1 MSKDHFEKGSPVWVP
16 HTELAF
22 VRGVVSSRSGDQIKV
37 KTEDGSSVTVD
48 VRDIEYCSSNASTE
62 AKVEDMTQLPD
73 LHHAALLSTLNERFN
88 KDKIYTYTGP
98 ILIAVNPFKRLES
111 LYSSK
116 KMSTYLQADIQSR
129 ATLKPHAYALAHR
142 AYTSMMDFNGRNQ
155 SILVSGESGAG
166 KTETTKIVMSYLTTV
181 SQSSADKRASKRGNI
196 GIAQKILDAN
206 PLMEAF
212 GNAKTLRND
221 NSSRF
226 GKLIQLQFDEVKAN
240 LVGSNVDTYLLEK
253 ARIIHQ
259 AKGERNYHIFYEL
272 SSGLSSSL
280 KVAWNFPDLKQSK
293 YTCAGGSY
301 SRSDISDT
309 EQFKVT
315 HQALQVMG
323 FADADI
329 EDVYR
334 MVVAILHLGNVEF
347 DDCHVD
353 GAESSRVSKR
363 TVSSLESC
371 ASLLEVKKEKLEMA
385 LTTRAIN
392 VGIGGK
398 AFTGSESFC
407 KQHTARQSTEA
418 RDALAMGLYERMF
431 AWLVWRINGSIAG
444 TGRNSGKMSPV
455 RGRKNGSSKEQ
466 VFHNDYSIACLDIF
480 GFEVFEKNC
489 FEQLCINYANETLQ
503 QQFNEFVF
511 ELEQKEYEA
520 EGVDWKTISY
530 PDNKKCLEMIETKP
544 IGLLSLIDEQC
555 LYPNGSDASL
565 ATKLYDNL
573 SRKFADNF
581 IAERKEKVNQQFV
594 INHFAGAVVYTVD
607 GFCYKNKNELRQ
619 ESVNLMRSSKN
630 EFYGILMPE
639 DAAGAAG
646 MMDPADYFNS
656 IQPKKYRSSLER
668 HKKPAGGSS
677 RIQQKTVGS
686 HFKQQLHMAMS
697 HIRASQPHYVRC
709 LKPNDKNRSGIFDRN
724 RILEQLCYSGV
735 LEVVRVARAGYPT
748 RFRLNEFAQRFAV
761 LGSSN
766 AKGAV
771 SKIHK
776 LVQKGDNG
784 SLLKACEKIVAAGK
798 LKRIEDY
805 QIGHTKVFLRPSA
818 FTRLEVEKAER
829 LRYYVVL
836 IQNVVRE
843 FLKTYKVK
851 KKAREAQRAERKRLE
866 AIDKQ
871 RKDREAMV
879 ALERE
884 KQLALEIARLEQQ
897 RQEALE
903 RERQH
908 ALELARLEKLEKEQ
922 KELERKQQA
931 QREKER
937 LDAIERER
945 EEEAERQ
952 RIAWEEEQ
960 EQIRISKLQATER
973 RRAEEA
979 EKKRIKKKEAIE
991 RQKRELAIERKR
1003 EEALEEKEA
1012 ERIKEQKRQEI
1023 LEQKRLIAVEQ
1034 KKQEAIAAERE
1045 KAEQAR
1051 KHEAFLRREAERIR
1065 RQRSE
1070 RKQQSV
1076 DGLPSQRVAMVLQAL
1091 ASSLTRHTSS
1101 NPKWQQIV
1109 RGGGVSM
1116 QRVARAIAARKTEE
1130 MIAAEEEEEDRIM
1143 NGEPENSVAIILL
1156 PAFLVVFYASS
1167 WSMTIIALLIG
1178 AMAVFGGNRNM
1189 STRPTSPRAKTERT
1203 SRSISRSNSKASNPK
1218 SFSRSSSRSRSRPS
1232 MKEKAPSEKSN
1243 KSLFGRKKN
1252 KNKQNAGNKFDD
1264 LEFYESNKIKLE
1276 RSMSK
1281 KAW

>member
-573 SRKFADNF
+573 SRKFANNF

-656 IQPKKYRSSLER
+656 IQPRKYRSSLER
-668 HKKPAGGSS
+668 HKKVVSSGSS

-697 HIRASQPHYVRC
+697 HIRASQPHYIRC

-748 RFRLNEFAQRFAV
+748 RFKLNEFAERFAV

-766 AKGAV
+766 TKGAV
-771 SKIHK
+771 SAIHK
-776 LVQKGDNG
+776 LVRKGDSS
-784 SLLKACEKIVAAGK
+784 SLRKACEKIASTGK
-798 LKRIEDY
+798 LTMIEDY

-818 FTRLEVEKAER
+818 FTRLEVQKEEK
-829 LRYYVVL
+829 LRKYVVV
-836 IQNVVRE
+836 IQRAFRS
-843 FLKTYKVK
+843 FLVTYKATRK
-851 KKAREAQRAERKRLE
+851 LREAKRAAKSKQEAERKMKNAGKNA
-866 AIDKQ
+866 AILIQ
-871 RKDREAMV
+871 RMVRGMQARMNLSAIIKGRDDAAEKIKKAYRRKVMKDR
-879 ALERE
+879 LRE
-884 KQLALEIARLEQQ
+884 I
-897 RQEALE
+897 QEE
-903 RERQH
+903 SV
-908 ALELARLEKLEKEQ
+908 
-922 KELERKQQA
+922 
-931 QREKER
+931 
-937 LDAIERER
+937 
-945 EEEAERQ
+945 RQ
-952 RIAWEEEQ
+952 RSAVLLQ
-960 EQIRISKLQATER
+960 GVARSLMAQKLANNLYAKQATEAAAINLQR
-973 RRAEEA
+973 LARMMAA
-979 EKKRIKKKEAIE
+979 KKT
-991 RQKRELAIERKR
+991 KRM
-1003 EEALEEKEA
+1003 LEDE
-1012 ERIKEQKRQEI
+1012 
-1023 LEQKRLIAVEQ
+1023 
-1034 KKQEAIAAERE
+1034 
-1045 KAEQAR
+1045 
-1051 KHEAFLRREAERIR
+1051 
-1065 RQRSE
+1065 
-1070 RKQQSV
+1070 
-1076 DGLPSQRVAMVLQAL
+1076 
-1091 ASSLTRHTSS
+1091 
-1101 NPKWQQIV
+1101 
-1109 RGGGVSM
+1109 
-1116 QRVARAIAARKTEE
+1116 
-1130 MIAAEEEEEDRIM
+1130 AEEERRTSD
-1143 NGEPENSVAIILL
+1143 GVPENPFVMYVVPLL
-1156 PAFLVVFYASS
+1156 ALVFFSNP
-1167 WSMTIIALLIG
+1167 MLLIG
-1178 AMAVFGGNRNM
+1178 ILILGGAMALGAGLTVEAHARQRQNEEDMEFFEERRR
-1189 STRPTSPRAKTERT
+1189 TRTRKPITK
-1203 SRSISRSNSKASNPK
+1203 
-1218 SFSRSSSRSRSRPS
+1218 SSRSLVKISSSKSTRST
-1232 MKEKAPSEKSN
+1232 SN
-1243 KSLFGRKKN
+1243 NSPR
-1252 KNKQNAGNKFDD
+1252 NAMADFDD
-1264 LEFYESNKIKLE
+1264 YASFYSKANKKSSKRGLLF
-1276 RSMSK
+1276 SSK
-1281 KAW
+1281 KSKSKKMDFTTDDDAESVSAGSSPRYKSRGRSLKT

>member
-573 SRKFADNF
+573 SRKFANNF

-656 IQPKKYRSSLER
+656 IQPRKYRSSLER
-668 HKKPAGGSS
+668 HKKVVSSGSS

-697 HIRASQPHYVRC
+697 HIRASQPHYIRC

-748 RFRLNEFAQRFAV
+748 RFKLNEFAERFAV

-766 AKGAV
+766 TKGAV
-771 SKIHK
+771 SAIHK
-776 LVQKGDNG
+776 LVRKGDSS
-784 SLLKACEKIVAAGK
+784 SLRKACEKIASTGK
-798 LKRIEDY
+798 LTMIEDY

-818 FTRLEVEKAER
+818 FTRLEVQKEEK
-829 LRYYVVL
+829 LRKYVVV
-836 IQNVVRE
+836 IQRAFRS
-843 FLKTYKVK
+843 FLVTYKATRK
-851 KKAREAQRAERKRLE
+851 LREAKRAAKSKQEAERKMKNAGKNA
-866 AIDKQ
+866 AILIQ
-871 RKDREAMV
+871 RMVRGMQARMNLSAIIKGRDDAAEKIKKAYRRKVMKDR
-879 ALERE
+879 LRE
-884 KQLALEIARLEQQ
+884 I
-897 RQEALE
+897 QEE
-903 RERQH
+903 SV
-908 ALELARLEKLEKEQ
+908 
-922 KELERKQQA
+922 
-931 QREKER
+931 
-937 LDAIERER
+937 
-945 EEEAERQ
+945 RQ
-952 RIAWEEEQ
+952 RSAVLLQ
-960 EQIRISKLQATER
+960 GVARSLMAQKLANNLYAKQATEAAAINLQR
-973 RRAEEA
+973 LARMMAA
-979 EKKRIKKKEAIE
+979 KKT
-991 RQKRELAIERKR
+991 KRM
-1003 EEALEEKEA
+1003 LEDE
-1012 ERIKEQKRQEI
+1012 
-1023 LEQKRLIAVEQ
+1023 
-1034 KKQEAIAAERE
+1034 
-1045 KAEQAR
+1045 
-1051 KHEAFLRREAERIR
+1051 
-1065 RQRSE
+1065 
-1070 RKQQSV
+1070 
-1076 DGLPSQRVAMVLQAL
+1076 
-1091 ASSLTRHTSS
+1091 
-1101 NPKWQQIV
+1101 
-1109 RGGGVSM
+1109 
-1116 QRVARAIAARKTEE
+1116 
-1130 MIAAEEEEEDRIM
+1130 AEEERRTSD
-1143 NGEPENSVAIILL
+1143 GVPENPFVMYVVPLL
-1156 PAFLVVFYASS
+1156 ALVFFSNP
-1167 WSMTIIALLIG
+1167 MLLIG
-1178 AMAVFGGNRNM
+1178 ILILGGAMALGAGLTVEAHARQRQNEEDMEFFEERRRTRTRKPITKSSRNLVKISSSK
-1189 STRPTSPRAKTERT
+1189 STRSTSNNSPRNAMADFDDYD
-1203 SRSISRSNSKASNPK
+1203 SFYSKANKK
-1218 SFSRSSSRSRSRPS
+1218 SSKRGLLFSSKRS
-1232 MKEKAPSEKSN
+1232 K
-1243 KSLFGRKKN
+1243 
-1252 KNKQNAGNKFDD
+1252 
-1264 LEFYESNKIKLE
+1264 
-1276 RSMSK
+1276 SK
-1281 KAW
+1281 KMDFTTDDDAESVSAGSSPRYKSRGRSLKT